1 MKAPVLILHGSND
14 YVVPVFHARDLISKL
29 DRLGKTYD
37 SMFQAY
43 EGHCVVSCGE
53 LANLEYLNKQEEF
66 RNKYLFN

>member
-1 MKAPVLILHGSND
+1 MWSQ
-14 YVVPVFHARDLISKL
+14 YFMQDLISKL

-53 LANLEYLNKQEEF
+53 LANLEYLNKQEELIDI
-66 RNKYLFN
+66 YLIEKAISVWYLPNIRP